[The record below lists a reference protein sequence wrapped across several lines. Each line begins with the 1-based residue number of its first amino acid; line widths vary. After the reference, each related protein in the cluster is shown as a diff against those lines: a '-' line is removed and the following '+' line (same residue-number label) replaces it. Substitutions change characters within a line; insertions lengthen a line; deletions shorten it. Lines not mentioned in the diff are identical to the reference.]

1 VDNNTLGQMLSL
13 HADRIEAV
21 LSSHKVPTQVWGGEE
36 APRFV
41 TFQLSPLPGTRVNRV
56 AGLSEEIAMALGVSH
71 CRIYREGGAM
81 RIEVP
86 RRGRQPVALLNLC
99 RKLKRVP
106 PASVVLGID
115 RAGKPLIVRLD
126 DPDVVHILVSGTTGS
141 GKTVALQSM
150 TMSLAYL
157 NRQHECQMVLIDPK
171 ARGLMPF
178 ASLPHLMLPPI
189 INPGDAQEVLEDLV
203 QEMERRDR
211 ERIDQPHI
219 IIVID
224 ELADLLMTG
233 GKVVEDCIARL
244 VQRGRSAGM
253 HMIGATQKPSAKA
266 MSSVI
271 RSNFPMRI
279 VGRMVSAQD
288 ALIAA
293 GIPGTG
299 AERLSG
305 RGDMLVVSVGQ
316 SKRFQAAFIS
326 EKEIAKTVKWLQV
339 KQRTPARIPAGV
351 PAQA

>member
-1 VDNNTLGQMLSL
+1 MDNQSLGRILSL

-21 LSSHKVPTQVWGGEE
+21 LSSHKVPTLVWGGVV

-56 AGLSEEIAMALGVSH
+56 ANLSEEIAMALGVAH
-71 CRIYREGGAM
+71 CRIYREAGAM

-86 RRGRQPVALLNLC
+86 RGGRQPVALLSLC
-99 RKLKRVP
+99 RKMKRVP

-115 RAGKPLIVRLD
+115 RAGKPLVVSLAN
-126 DPDVVHILVSGTTGS
+126 PDVVHILVSGTTGS

-150 TMSLAYL
+150 IMSLAYL

-171 ARGLMPF
+171 GRGLMPF
-178 ASLPHLMLPPI
+178 ASLPHLMSPPI
-189 INPGDAQEVLEDLV
+189 VNPGDAQEILEDLT

-211 ERIDQPHI
+211 EQIEQPRIVV
-219 IIVID
+219 VID

-233 GKVVEDCIARL
+233 GKIIESCIARL
-244 VQRGRSAGM
+244 VQRGRSAGI
-253 HMIGATQKPSAKA
+253 HVIGATQKPSAKA
-266 MSSVI
+266 LSSVI

-299 AERLSG
+299 AERLMG
-305 RGDMLVVSVGQ
+305 RGDMLAVSVGH

-326 EKEIAKTVKWLQV
+326 EAEIAKTVKWLQIR
-339 KQRTPARIPAGV
+339 QHAPARTVAVAPAR
-351 PAQA
+351 A